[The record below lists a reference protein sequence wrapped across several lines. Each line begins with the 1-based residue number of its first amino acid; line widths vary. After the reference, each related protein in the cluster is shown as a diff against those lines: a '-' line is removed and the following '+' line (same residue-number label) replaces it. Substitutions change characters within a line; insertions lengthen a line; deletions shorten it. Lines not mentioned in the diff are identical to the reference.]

1 MSLFSRPL
9 FAGIYLTGGRLDQ
22 ANVCQSC
29 PRGGLAGIYGN
40 CETYSGAESKTQ
52 NYFHSEVWCQDIELG
67 SEVELTRQRRKDD
80 HLVLVFDQ
88 RFHDPKITAY
98 FACLGKGQFEMSKS
112 LRSLKQEMPYS
123 KVKLYHPKDV
133 EVEVYSKK
141 TGEEVLELLD
151 CPRERMQA
159 QQVMLA
165 SHWSILLILSSH
177 WTGLGGRGD

>member
-1 MSLFSRPL
+1 
-9 FAGIYLTGGRLDQ
+9 
-22 ANVCQSC
+22 
-29 PRGGLAGIYGN
+29 
-40 CETYSGAESKTQ
+40 
-52 NYFHSEVWCQDIELG
+52 
-67 SEVELTRQRRKDD
+67 
-80 HLVLVFDQ
+80 
-88 RFHDPKITAY
+88 
-98 FACLGKGQFEMSKS
+98 
-112 LRSLKQEMPYS
+112 MPYS